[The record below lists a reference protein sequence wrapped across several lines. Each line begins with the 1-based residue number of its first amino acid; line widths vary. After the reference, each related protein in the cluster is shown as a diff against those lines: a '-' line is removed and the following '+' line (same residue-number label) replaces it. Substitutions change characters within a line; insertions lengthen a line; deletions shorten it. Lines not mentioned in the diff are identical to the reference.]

1 MTDRECPAHI
11 EKAWATEQNTTAL
24 AVPHMRQRV
33 NVKDMAS
40 SARCFFASEACG
52 SAVYEGGGAEP
63 ESDCEDAFVDGGRS
77 RPAASVVGMPLR
89 VDGVL
94 NDPFQRR

>member
-40 SARCFFASEACG
+40 FARCFFASEACG
-52 SAVYEGGGAEP
+52 SEVYEGGGADLE
-63 ESDCEDAFVDGGRS
+63 ESDCEFAFVDGGQ
-77 RPAASVVGMPLR
+77 V
-89 VDGVL
+89 
-94 NDPFQRR
+94 

>member
-1 MTDRECPAHI
+1 MQI

-40 SARCFFASEACG
+40 FARCFFASEACG
-52 SAVYEGGGAEP
+52 SAVYEGGALLP
-63 ESDCEDAFVDGGRS
+63 ANSVIISTANAAIKVLQFVS
-77 RPAASVVGMPLR
+77 ISQPSLYH
-89 VDGVL
+89 L
-94 NDPFQRR
+94 